1 MTESSDSG
9 LSPDA
14 VTWAYRLFLDREPE
28 SEEAVESKLLF
39 LNTTEE
45 LRAHFMACEEFQ
57 QKYSARVTPR
67 SEDGLPLPPPQ
78 LIFLVAGHS
87 DPTWF
92 LAGGKMGAESI
103 RTALEQNGL
112 SLADFGSVLDFGCGC
127 GRVMRHWQSV
137 AGPSF
142 FGTDYNPDL
151 VDWCSNNIPYARF
164 SVNDLW
170 PPLDYKD
177 SSFDF
182 IYALSVFTHLPEDLQ
197 RPWVEEMARV
207 LTPGGV
213 LLLTVH
219 GSHYLKELSSEE
231 QESFLQ
237 GELVVR
243 EIEQAGSNV
252 CGAYHP
258 SSYLRRG
265 AFGEYFEMIDHIERG
280 AKGNPFQDI
289 VLLTKRG

>member
-1 MTESSDSG
+1 
-9 LSPDA
+9 
-14 VTWAYRLFLDREPE
+14 
-28 SEEAVESKLLF
+28 
-39 LNTTEE
+39 
-45 LRAHFMACEEFQ
+45 
-57 QKYSARVTPR
+57 
-67 SEDGLPLPPPQ
+67 
-78 LIFLVAGHS
+78 
-87 DPTWF
+87 
-92 LAGGKMGAESI
+92 MGAESI

-112 SLADFGSVLDFGCGC
+112 SLADFGSILDFGCGC

-137 AGPSF
+137 DGPSF
-142 FGTDYNPDL
+142 CGTDYNPAL
-151 VDWCSNNIPYARF
+151 VDWCTNNIPYARF

-170 PPLDYKD
+170 PPLDYED
-177 SSFDF
+177 SSFDL
-182 IYALSVFTHLPEDLQ
+182 IYALSVFTHLPEELQ

-219 GSHYLKELSSEE
+219 GSHYLKELSPEE
-231 QESFLQ
+231 QESFLR

-258 SSYLRRG
+258 SSYLQRG